1 MDGPYDTGAGI
12 LPSSYFFARNTKLMS
27 VHPGTGNPEQVSKLK
42 FDYDFLTGQ
51 TRKSPFSYDQT
62 LNTRCGAVFRN
73 DNWFIESKGCQ
84 RIMAY
89 TQMTGFAM
97 STTSGNNPVG
107 LEIKRFDTGTFLGS
121 Q

>member
-1 MDGPYDTGAGI
+1 MAVVGSGS
-12 LPSSYFFARNTKLMS
+12 PSQS
-27 VHPGTGNPEQVSKLK
+27 PKLK

-51 TRKSPFSYDQT
+51 TKKSPFSYDQT

-84 RIMAY
+84 RIVAY
-89 TQMTGFAM
+89 IQMTGFAFP
-97 STTSGNNPVG
+97 TTPGNNPVG
-107 LEIKRFDTGTFLGS
+107 LEIKRFDTGTLLGS